1 MYLNKRLIL
10 EKKNIWRTPLCNDHL
25 KNAMSTNNTN
35 ESKIVEPTCKKIIP
49 NGDNGSH
56 TT

>member
-25 KNAMSTNNTN
+25 KNAMSTKNTN
-35 ESKIVEPTCKKIIP
+35 ETKIVEPTCKKIIP